1 MLLCWLIQVTGQDSR
16 LKRNIANQQ
25 ASDVLNTAKA
35 WSEDN
40 LVIQELSFV
49 SFFLNFFQIP
59 LEKFL
64 RIFGVAIRRNIDME
78 VNRETGETRR
88 RSNNDIF
95 DELSARHVHVN
106 VSEMMYHSY
115 LLPLALHPLSA
126 IEETIFL
133 GDLAFAIF
141 GAVVGESFVHSVVHQ
156 HTYLLSAGG
165 KLLNGSFQELS
176 TIIVS
181 VKFVSQSLL
190 HKVQGLLLL
199 SRLKVTA
206 IFSYQFDDQE
216 LAGEVLAKE
225 LNVLHHPLKGC
236 SLQASMPDTDSIT
249 TTPGYPDI
257 KETSPAMKLLLDRD
271 ILGASH
277 GREQFKG
284 VDRVRCRVMRT
295 RNDQISK
302 CCLWATCAHIPH
314 PVGMQ
319 TDGEIN
325 HRDRRNT
332 ACKLAAVHRQR

>member
-78 VNRETGETRR
+78 VNREICETRR
-88 RSNNDIF
+88 RPIMISSTN
-95 DELSARHVHVN
+95 SQQGMYVHAN
-106 VSEMMYHSY
+106 VSEIYSHSY

-156 HTYLLSAGG
+156 HTHLLSAGG

-249 TTPGYPDI
+249 TTPSYPDI

-271 ILGASH
+271 ILGASNR
-277 GREQFKG
+277 REQFKG
-284 VDRVRCRVMRT
+284 VD
-295 RNDQISK
+295 
-302 CCLWATCAHIPH
+302 
-314 PVGMQ
+314 
-319 TDGEIN
+319 
-325 HRDRRNT
+325 
-332 ACKLAAVHRQR
+332 